1 MVYDTLISDHLL
13 SRFIRLGKPEEG
25 TDLFGNECLKWPG
38 FIEFDDVNCK
48 VLTYSAV
55 NQCAP
60 TSDANVSVSV
70 PTQPPP
76 THPPTQ

>member
-1 MVYDTLISDHLL
+1 MRRY
-13 SRFIRLGKPEEG
+13 IRRGQPEEG
-25 TDLFGNECLKWPG
+25 VELFTKECLKWPG

-60 TSDANVSVSV
+60 AEAREPRPSL
-70 PTQPPP
+70 QFYIL
-76 THPPTQ
+76 